1 MITMK
6 AKNIFAEIPADLKTE
21 FIETIC
27 ASQKVRIKRIVSKGH
42 KSAPGFWYDQQ
53 DNEWVIVLKGE
64 AEIEFE
70 SGRRLHLSAGSYLN
84 IPAHERHRV
93 SWTKG
98 GETVWL
104 AVHY

>member
-1 MITMK
+1 MK
-6 AKNIFAEIPADLKTE
+6 TKNIFAEIPADLKTE

-27 ASQKVRIKRIVSKGH
+27 ASQRVRIKRIVSKGH
-42 KSAPGFWYDQQ
+42 KSAPDFWYDQQ

-70 SGRRLHLSAGSYLN
+70 SGRSLHLTAGSYLN

-93 SWTKG
+93 SWTSE

-104 AVHY
+104 TVHY